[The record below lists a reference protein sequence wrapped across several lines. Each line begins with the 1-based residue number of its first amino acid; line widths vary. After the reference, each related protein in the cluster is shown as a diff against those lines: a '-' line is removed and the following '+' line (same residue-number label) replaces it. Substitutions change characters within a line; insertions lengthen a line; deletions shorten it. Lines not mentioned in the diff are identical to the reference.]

1 MVSFPDESTHGYKCY
16 GSEIR
21 WIWYDQTGTGVTS
34 APWFFLTCAPYKME
48 SLTHPDFF
56 SLAHPDHKNWIP
68 FHEKTVSGLVLGDM
82 GGHGTWGHGPTG
94 LGIEWAGNWFF
105 LTCAP
110 WPKIGWNNPLGFK
123 IRGTDI
129 VCTSHLGLIGG
140 GGNFQV
146 ATSYLL
152 AKWTLHCREELCYEL
167 AI

>member
-1 MVSFPDESTHGYKCY
+1 MLLPSNYTRKYHTMANL
-16 GSEIR
+16 
-21 WIWYDQTGTGVTS
+21 TGTGVTS

-82 GGHGTWGHGPTG
+82 GGTWDLGAWANGTWDW
-94 LGIEWAGNWFF
+94 LGRKLIF
-105 LTCAP
+105 LTRAP

-140 GGNFQV
+140 GGVNFQV

-152 AKWTLHCREELCYEL
+152 AKWTLHCREEL
-167 AI
+167 AKG